1 MATTTTNFGWDIP
14 QSTDLVKDGAT
25 AIASLGQDIDTALI
39 DLKGGTTG
47 QILSK
52 ASATDL
58 DYTWIAND
66 VGDITGVTA
75 GTGLSGGGTS
85 GAVTVSIDTATTVDK
100 TTAQTLTNKTLT
112 SPVLT
117 TPNISTYTT
126 AGDVVYGTGSG
137 ALSRLGIGLA
147 GQVLTVSAGVP
158 AWAAAGGS
166 SGLTL
171 ISTTTLSAVA
181 SQNFEGVFTSTYT
194 NYKVIMNL
202 ASSVDGAVPQLQY
215 LYSTNTAQS
224 GGYYGGLCGFNYSG
238 TANSDNV
245 ANTYSQTAYSLPAT
259 PITGGN
265 LFTDFDMTFFKPNT
279 SDSKA
284 NFNCAAKS
292 GYTGWLYYGGGAQNT
307 ARAYTGFKIVPN
319 SGTLTGTV
327 SIYGLAK

>member
-25 AIASLGQDIDTALI
+25 AIAALGQDIDTAFI

-58 DYTWIAND
+58 DYTWITND

-126 AGDVVYGTGSG
+126 SGDIVYGTGSG
-137 ALSRLGIGLA
+137 AISRLGVGTT
-147 GQVLTVSAGVP
+147 GQILTVAAGVP
-158 AWAAAGGS
+158 SWSAPGGS
-166 SGLTL
+166 SFVGCSLGRTADQTMSNNAVNEVLWTTEAIDTNAFHDTSTNTGRLTIPAGKAGKYL
-171 ISTTTLSAVA
+171 IGFALNFASNSTGVREVFLKKNGSDFAPAIGTTLPALSGGAM
-181 SQNFEGVFTSTYT
+181 T
-194 NYKVIMNL
+194 MNL
-202 ASSVDGAVPQLQY
+202 TTIVSLAEADYITANIYQNSGGNLAATFDRTFIYLQY
-215 LYSTNTAQS
+215 L
-224 GGYYGGLCGFNYSG
+224 
-238 TANSDNV
+238 
-245 ANTYSQTAYSLPAT
+245 
-259 PITGGN
+259 
-265 LFTDFDMTFFKPNT
+265 
-279 SDSKA
+279 
-284 NFNCAAKS
+284 
-292 GYTGWLYYGGGAQNT
+292 GA
-307 ARAYTGFKIVPN
+307 
-319 SGTLTGTV
+319 
-327 SIYGLAK
+327 

>member
-25 AIASLGQDIDTALI
+25 AIAALGQDIDTALI

-58 DYTWIAND
+58 DYSWITND

-137 ALSRLGIGLA
+137 AISRLGIGSA
-147 GQVLTVSAGVP
+147 GQVLTVTAGVP
-158 AWAAAGGS
+158 AWAAAGGG

-171 ISTTTLSAVA
+171 ISTTTMSATS
-181 SQNFEGVFTSTYT
+181 SQEITGIFTSTYT
-194 NYKVIMNL
+194 NYLVVLSEL
-202 ASSVDGAVPQLQY
+202 AGSVDGVVPRFQY

-245 ANTYSQTAYSLPAT
+245 ANTYSQTQFTLPGLASTTLSAAT
-259 PITGGN
+259 
-265 LFTDFDMTFFKPNT
+265 MTFFAPNT
-279 SDSKA
+279 GVNKAPANIDWKSDYVGWRYVG
-284 NFNCAAKS
+284 AA
-292 GYTGWLYYGGGAQNT
+292 GQNT
-307 ARAYTGFKIVPN
+307 SRAYTGLKFTTA
-319 SGTLTGTV
+319 SGTMSGTISV
-327 SIYGLAK
+327 YGLAK